1 MADQLTTRLT
11 HARQELIEARAIVN
25 TEIRS
30 YPTPISGCDA
40 QFNHLLGERQKIL
53 NALSAL
59 EDVVFVPT
67 PRTPMR
73 QSGIESR

>member
-1 MADQLTTRLT
+1 MADQLTDHLM
-11 HARQELIEARAIVN
+11 HARQELIQARRLVN
-25 TEIRS
+25 DEIRT

-53 NALSAL
+53 NALIAL
-59 EDVVFVPT
+59 EDIVFVPT

-73 QSGIESR
+73 QSGVESR